1 MFGIIHLL
9 VVCNQFKNLTSYSKF
24 NMLGDKARTL
34 DVRLPS
40 LMGVF

>member
-1 MFGIIHLL
+1 MLGISFIYLW
-9 VVCNQFKNLTSYSKF
+9 FATSYSKF
-24 NMLGDKARTL
+24 NMVGDRARTL